1 MAKHDYHWTFGDR
14 CHISFPSG
22 GAPVVQSQHA
32 FTSTEGCATYSDSN
46 GNLLFYTDGS
56 KVYDQNHF
64 PLTAPPL
71 GGDPSSCHSAI
82 IVPPAGGGS
91 DYHIFTVHSW
101 DNNGQGPIYHCTIK
115 LVGSSIA
122 LVLPPTPLAFGPS
135 RAAEKLAAIP
145 QVDCGKY
152 WVVAL
157 DIPGANPGPGK
168 FHVFPVDSDAAPT
181 SSVTSPCPEAW
192 HGYCTKFS
200 PDGTLLTTTSQAS
213 IDIFNFSR
221 ATALITPHSQVIK
234 IPTKNPYGSAYGL
247 EFSPDG
253 RFLYFTG
260 YQDGYIRR
268 HTIASGPLTNFMA
281 TDHIADWL
289 TPGWNNYFVGALQL
303 APNGKIYG
311 TKVSQKTLFEIG
323 NPNAT
328 SPGGVQFNI
337 NAAMAGGGTLL
348 LPNEA
353 YLGLP
358 TFTRIADDCREQ
370 DDRCAKLAAEVDEM
384 LASHDLQNSML
395 GCKDE
400 KPEERRC
407 EPIELP
413 PIKPQIYISWGDS
426 PCDCIESDDTEI
438 MHLTVCN
445 PYRNLTLSNL
455 TVQQLVVVDANG
467 NPVPNLPD
475 GSPSIQLVPIGPYCF
490 DDIAPCTCVTREFV
504 LRLRGAPGGP
514 YHIEVKGICFDACF
528 HGDADACFQFNVCK
542 D

>member
-1 MAKHDYHWTFGDR
+1 MAKHDYQWTFGNQV
-14 CHISFPSG
+14 HISFSG
-22 GAPVVQSQHA
+22 GSAPVNQPNHS
-32 FTSTEGCATYSDSN
+32 FSTTEGCASVADAG

-56 KVYDQNHF
+56 KVYDQNHI

-91 DYHIFTVHSW
+91 HYHIFTVHSW

-115 LVGSSIA
+115 LIGGGIA
-122 LVLPPTPLAFGPS
+122 LGLPPTPLAFGPS
-135 RAAEKLAAIP
+135 RGAEKLAAIP

-157 DIPGANPGPGK
+157 DIPGDNPGPGR
-168 FHVFPVDSDAAPT
+168 FHAFPVDSDVAPT
-181 SSVTSPCPEAW
+181 TSVTSPCPEAW

-200 PDGTLLTTTSQAS
+200 PDGTLLATTSQTS
-213 IDIFNFSR
+213 IDIFNFARS
-221 ATALITPHSQVIK
+221 TGLITPHSQVIK
-234 IPTKNPYGSAYGL
+234 IPTKNQYGSAYGL

-268 HTIASGPLTNFMA
+268 HTIVSVPTNFNL

-323 NPNAT
+323 SPDAT
-328 SPGGVQFNI
+328 QVANINFSI
-337 NAAMAGGGTLL
+337 NAAQAGGGDLL

-358 TFTRIADDCREQ
+358 TFTRIADDCLEQ
-370 DDRCAKLAAEVDEM
+370 EDGCAKLAAEVDE
-384 LASHDLQNSML
+384 LIASNELHNSML
-395 GCKDE
+395 TCEGE
-400 KPEERRC
+400 PPAGPHC
-407 EPIELP
+407 EPVDIP
-413 PIKPQIYISWGDS
+413 PLEPQVYIRWGDS
-426 PCDCIESDDTEI
+426 RCDCIEGDDTEI

-445 PYRNLTLSNL
+445 PYKNVTLSNL
-455 TVQQLVVVDANG
+455 VVSQLIVVDANG
-467 NPVPNLPD
+467 NPVPNLPSGD
-475 GSPSIQLVPIGPYCF
+475 PSIELVPIGPHCF

-504 LRLRGAPGGP
+504 LWLRGAPGGT

-528 HGDADACFQFNVCK
+528 HGDADACFQFDVCK